1 MTEPKLITP
10 PKIKQHLR
18 ILIFSVVG
26 MFGFG
31 FALIPLY
38 DVFCDI
44 TGLNGKDYSRAG
56 SSPQTATVDKSR
68 TVKVEFVTYLNKQ
81 LPWQF
86 KPEINSI
93 ELHPGERYQ
102 VSFVAT
108 NQSDQATF
116 GRAVP
121 SISPGYGAQY
131 LVKTEC
137 FCFQEQMLAANAE
150 AVMPLLFYVD
160 PNIPADISTL
170 TLAYTLF
177 KNEPTADST
186 TVAMR

>member
-1 MTEPKLITP
+1 MTQV
-10 PKIKQHLR
+10 KIARQLR
-18 ILIFSVVG
+18 MLLFIVLG

-31 FALIPLY
+31 YALVPLY

-44 TGLNGKDYSRAG
+44 TGLNGKDYSRD
-56 SSPQTATVDKSR
+56 SSTSLNTDQVDTSR

-86 KPEINSI
+86 KPEISSI
-93 ELHPGERYQ
+93 SLHPGERYQ
-102 VSFVAT
+102 VSFIANSLSEET
-108 NQSDQATF
+108 TF

-137 FCFQEQMLAANAE
+137 FCFQEQMLAAKEQAM
-150 AVMPLLFYVD
+150 MPLIFYID
-160 PNIPADISTL
+160 PNIPMDISTL

-177 KNEPTADST
+177 SNEKNK
-186 TVAMR
+186 

>member
-1 MTEPKLITP
+1 MTT
-10 PKIKQHLR
+10 PKIKKHLR
-18 ILIFSVVG
+18 LLIFSAVG

-31 FALIPLY
+31 FALVPLY

-44 TGLNGKDYSRAG
+44 TGLNGKDYSRAA
-56 SSPQTATVDKSR
+56 TAPTSIYESR
-68 TVKVEFVTYLNKQ
+68 TVKVEFVTYLNKK

-86 KPEINSI
+86 TPEVRSV

-102 VSFVAT
+102 VSFVAI
-108 NQSDQATF
+108 NQSDQDTF

-121 SISPGYGAQY
+121 SITPGYGAQY

-137 FCFQEQMLAANAE
+137 FCFQEQMLEANEE
-150 AVMPLLFYVD
+150 AMMPLIFYID

-177 KNEPTADST
+177 QNEPTE
-186 TVAMR
+186 VAMR

>member
-1 MTEPKLITP
+1 MTASNKTNTAIR
-10 PKIKQHLR
+10 KHLR
-18 ILIFSVVG
+18 RLVFATIG

-31 FALIPLY
+31 YALVPLY

-44 TGLNGKDYSRAG
+44 TGLNGKDYGRA
-56 SSPQTATVDKSR
+56 QTTAQVSTDVDRTR
-68 TVKVEFVTYLNKQ
+68 TVKVEFVTYLNKK

-86 KPEINSI
+86 KPEVASM
-93 ELHPGERYQ
+93 EVHPGERIQ
-102 VSFVAT
+102 VNFIAT
-108 NQSDQATF
+108 SKSDQDTF

-121 SISPGYGAQY
+121 SISPGIGAQY

-137 FCFQEQMLAANAE
+137 FCFQEQMLPANQQ

-160 PNIPADISTL
+160 KNIPADLSTL

-177 KNEPTADST
+177 KNEPTK
-186 TVAMR
+186 VAMR

>member
-1 MTEPKLITP
+1 MTTPKM
-10 PKIKQHLR
+10 KKQLR
-18 ILIFSVVG
+18 LLIFSVVG

-31 FALIPLY
+31 FALVPLY

-44 TGLNGKDYSRAG
+44 TGLNGKDYSRA
-56 SSPQTATVDKSR
+56 SAIPITSVDESR

-81 LPWQF
+81 LPWTF
-86 KPEINSI
+86 KPEIRSVD
-93 ELHPGERYQ
+93 LHPGERYQ
-102 VSFVAT
+102 VSFVAM
-108 NQSDQATF
+108 NQSDQDTF

-137 FCFQEQMLAANAE
+137 FCFQEQMLTANEE
-150 AVMPLLFYVD
+150 AMMPLIFYID
-160 PNIPADISTL
+160 PNIPSDISTL

-177 KNEPTADST
+177 KNEPTE
-186 TVAMR
+186 VAMR

>member
-1 MTEPKLITP
+1 MTATKIT
-10 PKIKQHLR
+10 KQLR
-18 ILIFSVVG
+18 ILIFSVIG

-31 FALIPLY
+31 FALVPLY

-44 TGLNGKDYSRAG
+44 TGLNGKDYSRAA
-56 SSPQTATVDKSR
+56 TAPMAIIDESR
-68 TVKVEFVTYLNKQ
+68 TIKVEFITYLNKQ

-102 VSFVAT
+102 VSFVAA
-108 NQSDQATF
+108 NQSNQDTY

-121 SISPGYGAQY
+121 SITPGYGAQY

-137 FCFQEQMLAANAE
+137 FCFQEQMLTANEE
-150 AVMPLLFYVD
+150 AMMPLIFYID

-177 KNEPTADST
+177 KNDPPPSLTAN
-186 TVAMR
+186 

>member
-1 MTEPKLITP
+1 MTT
-10 PKIKQHLR
+10 PKIKKHLR
-18 ILIFSVVG
+18 LLIFSAVG

-31 FALIPLY
+31 FALVPLY

-44 TGLNGKDYSRAG
+44 TGLNGKDYGRATTI
-56 SSPQTATVDKSR
+56 PARIDESR
-68 TVKVEFVTYLNKQ
+68 TGRVEFVTYLNKK

-86 KPEINSI
+86 TPEIKSV

-102 VSFVAT
+102 VRFVAI
-108 NQSDQATF
+108 NQSDQDTF

-121 SISPGYGAQY
+121 SITPGYGAQY

-137 FCFQEQMLAANAE
+137 FCFQEQMLAANEE
-150 AVMPLLFYVD
+150 AMMPLIFYID

-177 KNEPTADST
+177 KNEPTE
-186 TVAMR
+186 VAMR

>member
-1 MTEPKLITP
+1 MTA
-10 PKIKQHLR
+10 PKIKKHLR
-18 ILIFSVVG
+18 LLIFSAVG

-31 FALIPLY
+31 FALVPLY

-44 TGLNGKDYSRAG
+44 TGLNGKDYSRE
-56 SSPQTATVDKSR
+56 SSVPMTTVDESR

-108 NQSDQATF
+108 NQSDQDTF

-150 AVMPLLFYVD
+150 AMMPLIFYID

-177 KNEPTADST
+177 KNEPTTDL
-186 TVAMR
+186 AMSQQK

>member
-1 MTEPKLITP
+1 MTT
-10 PKIKQHLR
+10 PKIKKQLR
-18 ILIFSVVG
+18 ILIFSVIG

-31 FALIPLY
+31 FALVPLY

-44 TGLNGKDYSRAG
+44 TGLNGKDYSRAPAVPITG
-56 SSPQTATVDKSR
+56 IDGSR
-68 TVKVEFVTYLNKQ
+68 TVIVEFVTYLNKQ
-81 LPWQF
+81 LPWTF
-86 KPEINSI
+86 KPEIRRI
-93 ELHPGERYQ
+93 VLHPGERYQ
-102 VSFVAT
+102 VNFVAI

-121 SISPGYGAQY
+121 SITPGYGAQY

-137 FCFQEQMLAANAE
+137 FCFQEQMLAANEVAM
-150 AVMPLLFYVD
+150 MPLIFYID

-177 KNEPTADST
+177 KNEPTE
-186 TVAMR
+186 VAMR

>member
-1 MTEPKLITP
+1 MTT
-10 PKIKQHLR
+10 PKIKKHLR
-18 ILIFSVVG
+18 LLIFSVVG

-31 FALIPLY
+31 FALVPLY

-44 TGLNGKDYSRAG
+44 TGLNGKDYSRAA
-56 SSPQTATVDKSR
+56 TAPTSIDESR
-68 TVKVEFVTYLNKQ
+68 TVKVEFVTYLNKK

-86 KPEINSI
+86 TPEVRSV

-102 VSFVAT
+102 VSFVAI
-108 NQSDQATF
+108 NQSDQDTF

-121 SISPGYGAQY
+121 SITPGYGAQY

-137 FCFQEQMLAANAE
+137 FCFQEQMLAANEE
-150 AVMPLLFYVD
+150 AMMPLIFYID

-177 KNEPTADST
+177 KNEPTE
-186 TVAMR
+186 VAMR

>member
-1 MTEPKLITP
+1 MTT
-10 PKIKQHLR
+10 PKIKKHLR
-18 ILIFSVVG
+18 LRIFSVVG

-31 FALIPLY
+31 FALVPLY

-44 TGLNGKDYSRAG
+44 TGLNGKDYSRAEAVPM
-56 SSPQTATVDKSR
+56 SIIDESR
-68 TVKVEFVTYLNKQ
+68 TVKVEFITYLNKK
-81 LPWQF
+81 LPWKF
-86 KPEINSI
+86 TPEIKSV

-102 VSFVAT
+102 VSFVAI
-108 NQSDQATF
+108 NQSDQDTF

-121 SISPGYGAQY
+121 SITPGYGAQY

-137 FCFQEQMLAANAE
+137 FCFQEQMLAANEE
-150 AVMPLLFYVD
+150 AMMPLIFYID

-177 KNEPTADST
+177 KNEPTE
-186 TVAMR
+186 VAMR

>member
-1 MTEPKLITP
+1 MTQL
-10 PKIKQHLR
+10 KIARQLR
-18 ILIFSVVG
+18 MLLFIVLG

-31 FALIPLY
+31 YALVPLY

-44 TGLNGKDYSRAG
+44 TGLNGKDYSRA
-56 SSPQTATVDKSR
+56 SSTSLNTDQVDTSR

-86 KPEINSI
+86 KPEISSI
-93 ELHPGERYQ
+93 NLHPGERYQ
-102 VSFVAT
+102 VSFIANSLSEKT
-108 NQSDQATF
+108 TF

-137 FCFQEQMLAANAE
+137 FCFQEQMLAAKEQAM
-150 AVMPLLFYVD
+150 MPLIFYID
-160 PNIPADISTL
+160 PNIPSDISTL

-177 KNEPTADST
+177 SNEKNK
-186 TVAMR
+186 

>member
-1 MTEPKLITP
+1 MTT
-10 PKIKQHLR
+10 PKIKKHLR
-18 ILIFSVVG
+18 ILMFSVVG

-31 FALIPLY
+31 YALVPLY

-44 TGLNGKDYSRAG
+44 TGLNGKDYSRTE
-56 SSPQTATVDKSR
+56 SSASTSSVDESR

-108 NQSDQATF
+108 NQSDQDTF

-121 SISPGYGAQY
+121 SITPGYGAQY

-137 FCFQEQMLAANAE
+137 FCFQEQMLAASEE
-150 AVMPLLFYVD
+150 AMMPLIFYID

-177 KNEPTADST
+177 KNEPTE
-186 TVAMR
+186 VAMR

>member
-1 MTEPKLITP
+1 MTQL
-10 PKIKQHLR
+10 KIARQRRMLLF
-18 ILIFSVVG
+18 IVLG

-31 FALIPLY
+31 YALVPLY

-44 TGLNGKDYSRAG
+44 TGLNGKDYSRA
-56 SSPQTATVDKSR
+56 SSTPLNTDQVDTSR
-68 TVKVEFVTYLNKQ
+68 TVKVEFVTYLNKK

-86 KPEINSI
+86 KPEISSI
-93 ELHPGERYQ
+93 SLHPGERYQ
-102 VSFVAT
+102 VSFIARNLSEET
-108 NQSDQATF
+108 TF

-137 FCFQEQMLAANAE
+137 FCFQEQTLAAKAQ
-150 AVMPLLFYVD
+150 AMMPLIFYID
-160 PNIPADISTL
+160 PNIPTDISTL

-177 KNEPTADST
+177 NNEKTEVT
-186 TVAMR
+186 MR

>member
-1 MTEPKLITP
+1 MEK
-10 PKIKQHLR
+10 KIKKQLH
-18 ILIFSVVG
+18 ILLFTVVG

-44 TGLNGKDYSRAG
+44 TGLNGKDYSRQD
-56 SSPQTATVDKSR
+56 SPPTLNQKSDKNR
-68 TVKVEFVTYLNKQ
+68 VVKVEFVTYLSKE

-86 KPEINSI
+86 KPEVRSI
-93 ELHPGERYQ
+93 SIKPGEQYQ
-102 VSFVAT
+102 ISFIAKNES
-108 NQSDQATF
+108 NQNTY

-137 FCFQEQMLAANAE
+137 FCFQEQELTANQE
-150 AVMPLLFYVD
+150 TNMPLIFYID
-160 PNIPADISTL
+160 PNIPDDISTL

-177 KNEPTADST
+177 KNEPDTAN
-186 TVAMR
+186 VAMR

>member
-1 MTEPKLITP
+1 MTA
-10 PKIKQHLR
+10 PKIKKQLR
-18 ILIFSVVG
+18 ILIFSVIG

-44 TGLNGKDYSRAG
+44 TGLNGKDYTRTSTTETTSIDNSRI
-56 SSPQTATVDKSR
+56 
-68 TVKVEFVTYLNKQ
+68 VKVEFVTYLNKQ
-81 LPWQF
+81 LPWKF
-86 KPEINSI
+86 EPEIKSI

-102 VSFVAT
+102 VSFTAT
-108 NQSDQATF
+108 NQSNEDTF

-137 FCFQEQMLAANAE
+137 FCFQEQMLMANEE
-150 AVMPLLFYVD
+150 AMMPLIFYID
-160 PNIPADISTL
+160 PNIPSDISTL

-177 KNEPTADST
+177 KNEPTE
-186 TVAMR
+186 VAMR